1 MGIFTYLGR
10 FSFRSYHLSMKRLTV
25 VCLISAGFIYQILP
39 QSEGGP
45 QIDEIRTKMAAAR
58 SRPDEIKPSI
68 HRITAALVDDQISKE
83 VNVISNSAV
92 TAELEPDSS
101 ELAHTEEV
109 PWEDIK
115 TGWRNDL
122 RDFLID
128 ADSERGEEIFNA
140 YMEEAESFESEVDA
154 LAKESEKAGKEA
166 KQDFENVIGQLEVRH
181 EEKLKEILGNYYSE
195 VTDRHQQ
202 YNTSIQYLNRSDAD
216 LVGVSL

>member
-1 MGIFTYLGR
+1 MGIFTYLGQ
-10 FSFRSYHLSMKRLTV
+10 FSFWSYHLSMKRIIL

-39 QSEGGP
+39 QPEGEP
-45 QIDEIRTKMAAAR
+45 QIDQIRTRMAAAR
-58 SRPDEIKPSI
+58 SRPDEVKPSL
-68 HRITAALVDDQISKE
+68 HRITAALVEEQPESE
-83 VNVISNSAV
+83 VNSISENAV
-92 TAELEPDSS
+92 TAELEPDTT
-101 ELAHTEEV
+101 ELAHADDV

-128 ADSERGEEIFNA
+128 TDSERGEEIYNA
-140 YMEEAESFESEVDA
+140 YLEESESFEAEIDA
-154 LAKESEKAGKEA
+154 LAKEQEKAGIEA

-181 EEKLKEILGNYYSE
+181 EEKLKEILGNFYSE

-216 LVGVSL
+216 IVGVSL